1 MKINEIKD
9 MGKEDLDRR
18 LDELK
23 KELMKVNAQRATKSS
38 MKNPGQLKSI
48 KKTIARLLT
57 IKKQKTSEVIKKHG

>member
-57 IKKQKTSEVIKKHG
+57 IKKQKTSKVIKRHG